1 MFKKI
6 AILSYSKDIEGVLV
20 FIKTTFVKMVTFF
33 FSFLMK
39 MKEKVYLDMN
49 SISFFKFLQKR
60 KTNVKV

>member
-6 AILSYSKDIEGVLV
+6 AILSYSKDIEGVLI